1 MRPRWLGWIVWVGL
15 AGATTLLLLTL
26 RGRLDKA
33 HVVLVYLLLVLG
45 GSAAGGRRLGL
56 LLAGAAFLLFN
67 WFFVP
72 PYGTFAV
79 ADPFDWLVL
88 IAFLIV
94 SAVTAQM
101 LHRLQ
106 GEAEAARRRADEVD
120 RLAALGAET
129 LSVAR
134 AGDALAAIA
143 AMIQSTLD
151 VDDCEVHADGIGRL
165 SEAALPFADA
175 DGDSVRAMRL
185 PLRVRGRTVG
195 VLELRSGRPIVLD
208 EAQRRFLS
216 AVSYYA
222 ALGVER
228 TRLEL
233 EAGHAEILREADRM
247 KDALLASVSHDLRTP
262 LTTIKAL
269 AHQLW
274 DQGDERALVIVEE
287 ADRMNHLVADL
298 LDLSRLESGAMP
310 VAVELTAVDDL
321 VGAVVQRVSGALAE
335 RELRVSLAEGGT
347 LLVGWFDLVH
357 ALHILIN
364 LVENAHKYSPPG
376 SPIELAVD
384 VRENRLIFVVAD
396 RGPGVAPGEQERIFE
411 PFYRPPGTPP
421 DVGGSGLGLAI
432 ARRLAEAQS
441 GTLAYEPREG
451 GGSRFLLSLPAA
463 ELPTAGELP

>member
-1 MRPRWLGWIVWVGL
+1 MRPRRLGWVVWVGL

-101 LHRLQ
+101 VHRLQ

-120 RLAALGAET
+120 SLA
-129 LSVAR
+129 
-134 AGDALAAIA
+134 
-143 AMIQSTLD
+143 
-151 VDDCEVHADGIGRL
+151 VHA
-165 SEAALPFADA
+165 EA
-175 DGDSVRAMRL
+175 
-185 PLRVRGRTVG
+185 
-195 VLELRSGRPIVLD
+195 
-208 EAQRRFLS
+208 
-216 AVSYYA
+216 
-222 ALGVER
+222 
-228 TRLEL
+228 
-233 EAGHAEILREADRM
+233 LREADRL

-274 DQGDERALVIVEE
+274 DQGDERALAIVEE
-287 ADRMNHLVADL
+287 ADRMNRLVADL
-298 LDLSRLESGAMP
+298 LDLSRLKSGAMQ

-321 VGAVVQRVSGALAE
+321 VGAVVQRVSGALSG
-335 RELRVSLAEGGT
+335 REFRVSLAEGGT
-347 LLVGWFDLVH
+347 LLVGRFDLVH

-364 LVENAHKYSPPG
+364 LVENAHKYSPAG

-384 VRENRLIFVVAD
+384 VRADHLTFAVSD
-396 RGPGVAPGEQERIFE
+396 RGPGIAPAEQERIFE

-421 DVGGSGLGLAI
+421 DVGGSGLGLTI
-432 ARRLAEAQS
+432 ARKLAEAQS

-463 ELPTAGELP
+463 ELPTAGEFP